1 MFTVKVLWFLARKYS
16 LGLFKNS
23 RIISPVSGFSCIYD
37 VKRPYNRIK
46 QISLFLL
53 SPLSHLSLFLSFFLP
68 LSFIS
73 SRVLYIPSILSL
85 LYLLFISM
93 SLSSLFTLFYLIIF
107 HSSLLFPLSPFF
119 SLYPPCSLSSFF
131 LSLLYS
137 LFLFIL
143 SPVSLFS
150 LFTPFCLIPFFPPSL
165 SLSPC
170 LPPSL
175 PPHLSLSL
183 PLPPSLPTSLPLLP
197 QLPHRSYTKV
207 QFHKPCII

>member
-165 SLSPC
+165 SLSLPASLPPC
-170 LPPSL
+170 LPTSLSLSLCLPPYLPPSL
-175 PPHLSLSL
+175 SFLSFHIDH
-183 PLPPSLPTSLPLLP
+183 TR
-197 QLPHRSYTKV
+197 RSSFINRV
-207 QFHKPCII
+207 